1 MTDYYKTE
9 KINENMMAIFS
20 RSGEIMYLIEGTD
33 HAVLVDTC
41 LGIKGLRK
49 LVEELTQKPITVL
62 LTHGHVDHAPGAP
75 EFDDVYMNPKDN
87 EVYRQHSPL
96 AERKGYIAANIG
108 GMEEWLQN
116 DDNFIPVAEPDFK
129 ELSDGT
135 IFDLGG
141 ITVEVYELAG
151 HTKGTMV
158 LLIAE
163 KEILITGDA
172 CNTATFLFDDNSLT
186 VEEYRENLIRVE
198 KLIAGRYE
206 RCYLMHHEME
216 ASKNLLENVIAVCDD
231 ILLGNTDNQEFP
243 FRGTV
248 NYVAKAA
255 DRQFKRTDGG
265 EGNVI
270 FNKKK
275 ICRKG

>member
-1 MTDYYKTE
+1 MT
-9 KINENMMAIFS
+9 AIFS
-20 RSGEIMYLIEGTD
+20 RSGEIMYLIEGT
-33 HAVLVDTC
+33 ARALLVDTC

-49 LVEELTQKPITVL
+49 LVEELTDKPITVL
-62 LTHGHVDHAPGAP
+62 LTHGHVDHALGAP
-75 EFDDVYMNPKDN
+75 EFDDVYMNSKDN

-116 DDNFIPVAEPDFK
+116 DDNFVPVTEPDFK
-129 ELSDGT
+129 ELLDGAV
-135 IFDLGG
+135 FDLGG

-216 ASKNLLENVIAVCDD
+216 ASKNLLGNVRTVCDD
-231 ILLGNTDNQEFP
+231 ILRGNTDNQEFL

-255 DRQFKRTDGG
+255 DRQFKRADCG

-270 FNKKK
+270 FNKNKVYK
-275 ICRKG
+275 EGLL

>member
-9 KINENMMAIFS
+9 KINENMTAIFS

-33 HAVLVDTC
+33 RAALVDTC
-41 LGIKGLRK
+41 LGVKGLRK

-62 LTHGHVDHAPGAP
+62 LTHGHLDHALGAP
-75 EFDDVYMNPKDN
+75 EFDDVYMNSKDN
-87 EVYRQHSPL
+87 EVYKQHSPL

-116 DDNFIPVAEPDFK
+116 DDNFVPVTDPDFK
-129 ELSDGT
+129 ELWDGA

-186 VEEYRENLIRVE
+186 VDEYRKNLLRVE
-198 KLIAGRYE
+198 NLIAGRYE
-206 RCYLMHHEME
+206 RCYFMHHEMV
-216 ASKNLLENVIAVCDD
+216 ASRNLLENVIAVCDD
-231 ILLGNTDNQEFP
+231 ILIGNTDNQEFP

-255 DRQFKRTDGG
+255 DRQFKRADGG

-275 ICRKG
+275 IFREG